1 MEVVIISNRKI
12 LTISQNTEH
21 KIQNGNEAAP
31 FYNKSMQLP
40 CNFKPSLLPTLS
52 LIFIVFF
59 KELID
64 ALRDRR
70 TLLRLLIPAVLM
82 GPLLLLAISGFI
94 SSMQERAEK
103 RELLVVGIEHAP
115 ILRNYLERQSYTLKP
130 APTDYEARLRN
141 TTLLEPVLVVAS
153 DSEVEIV
160 TDSSNQRANAT
171 VPVVQRLLMGFNQE
185 RATIALALKGVTMD
199 VFQSISAQEH
209 DLASAQSRTS
219 RVTAMLPMFII
230 MAVLYGALTAALDST
245 AGERERGSLEP
256 LLMNPVPPFA
266 LVAGKWLAVALL
278 GWAIAW
284 IACLGFIPAQW
295 FIKNDSLQ
303 ALFQFGWEEV
313 IAFSLLQ
320 LPLAAGF
327 GAVLM
332 ALAIRSKTFKEAQAS
347 SGLIV
352 TLVGLAPMVSVLNP
366 AGESA
371 WYLWVPG
378 LAQNTLMQRVLKGEA
393 LDWMQILPAIG
404 VSTVLVVLCL
414 AYVAKS
420 MRGAVAR

>member
-1 MEVVIISNRKI
+1 MGKIS
-12 LTISQNTEH
+12 T
-21 KIQNGNEAAP
+21 
-31 FYNKSMQLP
+31 LP
-40 CNFKPSLLPTLS
+40 

-70 TLLRLLIPAVLM
+70 TLLRLLVPAVLM
-82 GPLLLLAISGFI
+82 GPLLLLAISGLI
-94 SSMQERAEK
+94 SSMQERIEK
-103 RELLVVGIEHAP
+103 RELLVIGIEHAP
-115 ILRNYLERQSYTLKP
+115 TLRNYLERQSYTLKP
-130 APTDYEARLRN
+130 APADYEIRLRN
-141 TTLLEPVLVVAS
+141 TTLLEPVLVVTS
-153 DSEVEIV
+153 DTEVEIV
-160 TDSSNQRANAT
+160 TDSSNQRAHAT
-171 VPVVQRLLMGFNQE
+171 VPVMQRLLMGFNQE
-185 RATIALALKGVTMD
+185 RGTVALALRGVSME
-199 VFQSISAQEH
+199 VLQSVSAQER

-219 RVTAMLPMFII
+219 RITAMLPMFII

-295 FIKNDSLQ
+295 LIQNDSLQ
-303 ALFQFGWEEV
+303 AMFQFGWSEV
-313 IAFSLLQ
+313 LAFSLLQ

-404 VSTVLVVLCL
+404 VSIVLVVLCL